1 MEKNNGVMKELI
13 IIILVKINFKNDL
26 ILNFKIK
33 FKMSFKTLTSKQKLA
48 LDYMVKGENVF
59 LTGPSGTG
67 KSLVIS
73 TFKRQCGLSRKIGI
87 TSTTGMSAILI
98 GGSTVH
104 SFLGIG
110 LGNGSVDSIVKNIKM
125 KPFFKKRWVELDT
138 LIIDEVSMLSPEL
151 FDKLEEVARILRRK
165 IPKRMLKKSEEK
177 EPPFGGMQIILTG
190 DFLQLPVVQSD
201 NFCFEARSW
210 KNCVTHTV
218 NLTEIMRQTDNEFQ
232 EVLNDLRY
240 GNVTE
245 RAVSL
250 LNSRTNVKLEN
261 KDGIKPTKIF
271 TTNYSV
277 DNLNFQE
284 LEKLEDPDIFQYD
297 IEVKLE
303 GFHKDYI
310 EKIEKI
316 KKNCIAPETLQICK
330 NAQVMLLYNLDL
342 ECGLANGSRGIV
354 TGFVND
360 FPKVCFVNGE
370 ERIIDYHTWEIIEG
384 DKKLASVS
392 QLPLKLA
399 WAITVHK
406 CVRDNTIIFSEFGL
420 LKISELSSLFGNQEQ
435 GTIVKTGFNVM
446 TTDGFSD
453 CSQIYKGKVEDTIRV
468 TTSLGYVLEGSLR
481 HPVLIN
487 NGNFEWK
494 LMPLLNIGDCV
505 SLRNNLQC
513 FGTTEEV
520 SVDTSYI
527 LGFINQYPRF
537 HKNFYKIQGIF
548 KKEFNCN
555 QPYNFNCETKLKNY
569 GISKFNIPYK
579 IRNSTKNIQ
588 KSYLQGIFDCYAK
601 ISKKSL
607 YIDGLSYSL
616 TIEIQIMLLNFGIIS
631 KRKFKRLYI
640 CSPYHF
646 NINVG
651 FRDKVLSRLSN
662 NYFKINIL
670 NQYDCKIPKGEQLIS
685 RIVEIV
691 EGFCFSGDEY
701 VQNVNRCEKILNG
714 LIQPTYFDFIYLM
727 ENIVIEPQNLKFIND
742 IVAQYKNNIFYDKI
756 VSIDCKKGQL
766 YDVYIPTIHN
776 FIGNGFINHNSQG
789 CTLDMAEVNLK
800 NVFTH
805 GQTYVA
811 LSRVKNK
818 EGLNIEEIDF
828 NCIKAHPKAVEFY
841 KMME

>member
-1 MEKNNGVMKELI
+1 MERNNGATKELI

-26 ILNFKIK
+26 ILNFKLK
-33 FKMSFKTLTSKQKLA
+33 FKMSFETLTQKQKLA

-73 TFKRQCGLSRKIGI
+73 TFKKLSGLSRKIGI

-104 SFLGIG
+104 SYLGIG
-110 LGNGSVDSIVKNIKM
+110 LGNGTVDNIVKNIKT

-165 IPKRMLKKSEEK
+165 TPKRMLKKCDEE
-177 EPPFGGMQIILTG
+177 EPAFGGIQLILTG

-210 KNCVTHTV
+210 KKCVTHTI

-232 EVLNDLRY
+232 DVLNDLRY

-297 IEVKLE
+297 MLVQLE

-316 KKNCIAPETLQICK
+316 KKNCIASETLQLCK

-354 TGFVND
+354 TGFIND

-370 ERIIDYHTWEIIEG
+370 ERVIDYHTWEIIEG

-406 CVRDNTIIFSEFGL
+406 CVKDDTIIFSEFGL
-420 LKISELSSLFGNQEQ
+420 LKISELSSLFGKQEQ
-435 GTIVKTGFNVM
+435 TTIVNTKFNIM
-446 TTDGFSD
+446 TTDGFST
-453 CSQIYKGKVEDTIRV
+453 CSQIYKGKVENTVRI
-468 TTSLGYVLEGSLR
+468 TTALGYVLEGSSR
-481 HPVLIN
+481 HPILIN
-487 NGNFEWK
+487 DGTFQWK
-494 LMPLLNIGDCV
+494 LLPCLNVGEYI
-505 SLRNNLQC
+505 SLKNDLQC
-513 FGTTEEV
+513 FGKREEISEDV
-520 SVDTSYI
+520 SYI

-548 KKEFNCN
+548 KKEFNCSE
-555 QPYNFNCETKLKNY
+555 PYNFNCKTKLINY
-569 GISKFNIPYK
+569 GLSKFNIPYK
-579 IRNSTKNIQ
+579 VRNSTKNIQ
-588 KSYLQGIFDCYAK
+588 KSYLQGIFDCYGK

-607 YIDGLSYSL
+607 YIDGLTYSL
-616 TIEIQIMLLNFGIIS
+616 TIEVQIMLLNFGIIS

-646 NINVG
+646 NINLG
-651 FRDKVLSRLSN
+651 FRDDILSALSN
-662 NYFKINIL
+662 KYFKINIL
-670 NQYDCKIPKGEQLIS
+670 NQYDCKIPGGKELIS
-685 RIVEIV
+685 RIVDST
-691 EGFCFSGDEY
+691 EGFYFNRNEY
-701 VQNVNRCEKILNG
+701 SANKDRYEKILMG
-714 LIQPTYFDFIYLM
+714 IFQPTYFDFVYLM
-727 ENIVIEPQNLKFIND
+727 QNIIIQPENRRFIND
-742 IVAQYKNNIFYDKI
+742 IVTQYKTNIFYDKI
-756 VSIDCKKGQL
+756 VSIDCKKSQL
-766 YDVYIPTIHN
+766 YDVFVPATHN